1 MQEKSSRGSF
11 WALLPLIV
19 FVIIYFSGSLYLG
32 DFYALPVLVVFVI
45 SLFVALFQY
54 PKKNFN
60 EKLNSFAKGS
70 GDVNILIMILIFL
83 LAGAFSELSK
93 SIGSLSSTVNFAMTY
108 VSPQFIVAGIFLI
121 SCFISVSLG
130 TSVGTIVALAPLAVG
145 FERYIPGITAIA
157 LAAVVGGAMFG
168 DNLSFISDTTIAATR
183 TQNVAMSD
191 KFKTNFRIVFPVAI
205 LVFILYYFQGSTF
218 TENVGDLTVKEYE
231 LIKVLPY
238 IIVFILALCGL
249 HVIWTLGIGIVATL
263 AIGLFTESITVLDSL
278 QSVNAGFAGMFELSL
293 LCLII
298 GGVVGIIRY
307 NGGIDFLLNSVL
319 KNIKSKRGA
328 EFGIV
333 SLTAL
338 VNFALANNTI
348 TIVIVGPLAKEIS
361 DKFDLSPKRVA
372 SLLDTMSCFIQG
384 IIPYGAQILAALAT
398 ASLVLEEASKPAI
411 SPIELI
417 SYLYYPFLTGIA
429 SFIFIFISQ
438 KNKTHFDEE
447 RGEN

>member
-1 MQEKSSRGSF
+1 MSQKSREGNF

-19 FVIIYFSGSLYLG
+19 FIIIYFSGSLYLG

-45 SLFVALFQY
+45 SLFVAFFQY
-54 PKKNFN
+54 PRKSFE
-60 EKLNSFAKGS
+60 EKLKSFAKGS
-70 GDVNILIMILIFL
+70 GDENILIMILIFL

-93 SIGSLSSTVNFAMTY
+93 SIGALSSTVNFAMTY

-145 FERYIPGITAIA
+145 FEEYIPGITAIG

-183 TQNVAMSD
+183 TQNVAMRD
-191 KFKTNFRIVFPVAI
+191 KFKVNFRVVFPVAI
-205 LVFILYYFQGSTF
+205 LVFIIYYFQGASF
-218 TENVGDLTVKEYE
+218 AEHVSDLNVKDYE
-231 LIKVLPY
+231 IIKVMPY
-238 IIVFILALCGL
+238 VLVFILALIGVQ
-249 HVIWTLGIGIVATL
+249 VIWTLGIGIVATL
-263 AIGLFTESITVLDSL
+263 IIGLLTNSITFLDSIK
-278 QSVNAGFAGMFELSL
+278 SVNAGFAGMFELSL

-319 KNIKSKRGA
+319 KNIKTKRGA
-328 EFGIV
+328 ELGIA

-361 DKFDLSPKRVA
+361 DKFDLVPKRVA
-372 SLLDTMSCFIQG
+372 SILDTVSCFIQG
-384 IIPYGAQILAALAT
+384 IIPYGAQILAALA
-398 ASLVLEEASKPAI
+398 ASAIVLAESGKANV

-429 SFIFIFISQ
+429 TLGFILFS
-438 KNKTHFDEE
+438 KRK
-447 RGEN
+447 

>member
-1 MQEKSSRGSF
+1 MNQKSGGGNF
-11 WALLPLIV
+11 WALLPLLIFIIV
-19 FVIIYFSGSLYLG
+19 YFSGSLYLG

-45 SLFVALFQY
+45 ALFVAFFQY
-54 PKKNFN
+54 PKKSFD
-60 EKLNSFAKGS
+60 EKLKSFAKGS
-70 GDVNILIMILIFL
+70 GDENILIMILIFL

-93 SIGSLSSTVNFAMTY
+93 SIGSLSSTINFAMTY
-108 VSPQFIVAGIFLI
+108 ISPQYIVAGIFLI
-121 SCFISVSLG
+121 ACFISVSLG

-145 FERYIPGITAIA
+145 FETYIPGITAIA

-183 TQNVAMSD
+183 TQNVSMRD
-191 KFKTNFRIVFPVAI
+191 KFKANFLIVFPVAV
-205 LVFILYYFQGSTF
+205 LVFIIYCFQGASF
-218 TENVGDLTVKEYE
+218 VENVGNLEVKDYE

-238 IIVFILALCGL
+238 VLVFVLALVGVQ
-249 HVIWTLGIGIVATL
+249 VIWTLGIGIIGTL
-263 AIGLFTESITVLDSL
+263 LIGLYTNSISVLDSIK
-278 QSVNAGFAGMFELSL
+278 SINSGFAGMFELSL

-319 KNIKSKRGA
+319 KNINSKRGA
-328 EFGIV
+328 EVGIA

-361 DKFDLSPKRVA
+361 NRFDLAPKRVA
-372 SLLDTMSCFIQG
+372 SILDTTSCFIQG
-384 IIPYGAQILAALAT
+384 VIPYGAQILAALA
-398 ASLVLEEASKPAI
+398 ASSLVLGEAVTPTI

-417 SYLYYPFLTGIA
+417 SYLYYPFLTGVA
-429 SFIFIFISQ
+429 TLCFILFR
-438 KNKTHFDEE
+438 KNK
-447 RGEN
+447 